1 MADLNQAAS
10 GVLKTA
16 IQSDALSPVLGHD
29 GPDAGQA
36 VASVGKAPLGNAE
49 APLGD
54 VAQAAQNGDRVK
66 IAAAEKE
73 GQAALRQGH
82 RASLGG
88 VDGSSP
94 GANSPAR
101 LTVSDTENGLQKQII
116 AHDFTNQVL
125 AYLVTGAFFALI
137 VLLMFS
143 TKFLSKDDTGVKDLL
158 FTLLGV
164 VATGWANII
173 GFYFGSSV
181 GSAQKSQTIS
191 SVLLHGNPDK
201 SPASQKSQAI
211 SSALLHGNPAE
222 SPAAS

>member
-1 MADLNQAAS
+1 MADLNQATLGA
-10 GVLKTA
+10 LKTA
-16 IQSDALSPVLGHD
+16 IQSDAPPLGAPHD
-29 GPDAGQA
+29 DPGAEQA
-36 VASVGKAPLGNAE
+36 VASVGKTLLDNPE

-54 VAQAAQNGDRVK
+54 VTQAAQHVDRVK

-73 GQAALRQGH
+73 GQLALSQDHG
-82 RASLGG
+82 ALLGD
-88 VDGSSP
+88 VADSSP
-94 GANSPAR
+94 SANGPAK
-101 LTVSDTENGLQKQII
+101 LTVKGIENGLQRQII

-143 TKFLSKDDTGVKDLL
+143 TKATIDAGVKDLL

-181 GSAQKSQTIS
+181 GSAQKSQ
-191 SVLLHGNPDK
+191 
-201 SPASQKSQAI
+201 AI
-211 SSALLHGNPAE
+211 SSALLHGNPAK
-222 SPAAS
+222 SPSAS